1 MTQLGRRARDI
12 VNPMSTTATRWWC
25 HSGLRR
31 LLTGYGP
38 TGRQWRL
45 ARPEIDRR
53 AAEAR
58 SAASGDR
65 LNRNRAAIDEFLGR
79 DHQDHETP

>member
-1 MTQLGRRARDI
+1 MTQLGRRARGI
-12 VNPMSTTATRWWC
+12 VNPMSTSATRWWC

-38 TGRQWRL
+38 TARQRRL
-45 ARPEIDRR
+45 ARPEPDRR

-58 SAASGDR
+58 SAANADR
-65 LNRNRAAIDEFLGR
+65 LDRNAAAIDELLGHDR
-79 DHQDHETP
+79 EEHETP